1 MSGIF
6 LESWKKLVSK
16 QTRNQAMINQVRN
29 EQVEVLENRS
39 INCVCIYMIMFL
51 KYTLIWNENNFQ
63 STFTFRIRRGLSRLP
78 F

>member
-6 LESWKKLVSK
+6 LESWKKSVSK

-29 EQVEVLENRS
+29 EQVAVLENRS

-51 KYTLIWNENNFQ
+51 K
-63 STFTFRIRRGLSRLP
+63 
-78 F
+78 

>member
-29 EQVEVLENRS
+29 EQVAVLENRS

>member
-29 EQVEVLENRS
+29 EQVAVLENRS
-39 INCVCIYMIMFL
+39 INCVCICMIMFL
-51 KYTLIWNENNFQ
+51 K
-63 STFTFRIRRGLSRLP
+63 
-78 F
+78 

>member
-63 STFTFRIRRGLSRLP
+63 STFTFLIRRGLSRSP